1 MKRLKVCVE
10 KLGLELKTKP
20 TALLIK
26 DRELEDQNP
35 IFIFDLDQTTI
46 NSEHRVGHGS
56 LTSWVRNS
64 TRENIMNDELM
75 FLSQFIGILNNVGF
89 QVIVCTS
96 RVLGKDDWE
105 FLYAKMYL
113 PSDVKVIH
121 RHEGDTREPNLYKKE
136 RLSYLANFKQY
147 SKKIKILIDDN
158 SEVRKSFRELGRN
171 CKAWDIPYAE
181 REFKMLFG
189 V

>member
-1 MKRLKVCVE
+1 
-10 KLGLELKTKP
+10 
-20 TALLIK
+20 
-26 DRELEDQNP
+26 
-35 IFIFDLDQTTI
+35 
-46 NSEHRVGHGS
+46 
-56 LTSWVRNS
+56 
-64 TRENIMNDELM
+64 
-75 FLSQFIGILNNVGF
+75 
-89 QVIVCTS
+89 
-96 RVLGKDDWE
+96 
-105 FLYAKMYL
+105 MYL

-147 SKKIKILIDDN
+147 SNKIKILIDDN
-158 SEVRKSFRELGRN
+158 SDVRKSFRELGRN

>member
-1 MKRLKVCVE
+1 MQLKHYAENWGSIVE
-10 KLGLELKTKP
+10 NKT
-20 TALLIK
+20 
-26 DRELEDQNP
+26 

-105 FLYAKMYL
+105 FLYTKMYL

-147 SKKIKILIDDN
+147 SKKDKILIDDN
-158 SEVRKSFRELGRN
+158 SDVRKSFRELGRN

-181 REFKMLFG
+181 REFKCSLVFNVG
-189 V
+189 RRSVSPN